1 MIKAVVFDMDGVMID
16 SEWIYKKA
24 CQNVLSKY
32 GKKATEKLFQA
43 QMGRSIKEAQQLIVE
58 MTGLDVEPEKI
69 GKEYINEYLRLS
81 EELLKPN
88 PGLYELINSLKNR
101 VSLAVA
107 SSTQQNVVEKILE
120 RFEIKEAFS
129 AITGGDKVKRSKP
142 YPEIYTTTSRK
153 LGVQPANCIVIEDSP
168 AGIESAKNAGM
179 IVLALKTEHT
189 EQMDLSKAD
198 RQFDTLHD
206 IHDYLTEII

>member
-24 CQNVLSKY
+24 CQNILKKY
-32 GKKATEKLFQA
+32 GKEATEELFQA
-43 QMGRSIKEAQQLIVE
+43 QMGRSIEEAQQIIVE
-58 MTGLDVEPEKI
+58 MTGLKIEPEKI

-88 PGLYELINSLKNR
+88 PGLYELINFLNNR
-101 VSLAVA
+101 VLLAVA

-120 RFEIKEAFS
+120 RFGIKKVFS

-142 YPEIYTTTSRK
+142 YPEIYTMTSRK
-153 LGVQPANCIVIEDSP
+153 LGVLPANCIVIEDSP
-168 AGIESAKNAGM
+168 AGIESAKKAGM
-179 IVLALKTEHT
+179 TVFALETEHNSN
-189 EQMDLSKAD
+189 MDISYAD
-198 RQFDTLHD
+198 SQFDSLRE
-206 IHDYLTEII
+206 IHNYLLEML

>member
-24 CQNVLSKY
+24 CQNILKKY
-32 GKKATEKLFQA
+32 GKEATEELFQA
-43 QMGRSIKEAQQLIVE
+43 QMGRSMEEAQQIIVE
-58 MTGLDVEPEKI
+58 MTGLHVEPEKI

-88 PGLYELINSLKNR
+88 PGLYNLINFLKSK

-120 RFEIKEAFS
+120 RFGIKKVFS

-142 YPEIYTTTSRK
+142 YPEIYTMTSRK
-153 LGVQPANCIVIEDSP
+153 LGVLPANCIVIEDSP
-168 AGIESAKNAGM
+168 AGIESAKKAGM
-179 IVLALKTEHT
+179 TVFALETEHNSN
-189 EQMDLSKAD
+189 MDISYAD
-198 RQFDTLHD
+198 SQFDSLRE
-206 IHDYLTEII
+206 IHDYLLEML

>member
-32 GKKATEKLFQA
+32 GKKATEELFQA
-43 QMGRSIKEAQQLIVE
+43 QMGRSMEEAQQIIVE
-58 MTGLDVEPEKI
+58 MTGLKIQPEKI

-88 PGLYELINSLKNR
+88 PGLYKLINSLKNR

-107 SSTQQNVVEKILE
+107 SSTQQSVVEKILE
-120 RFEIKEAFS
+120 KFGIKKDFS

-142 YPEIYTTTSRK
+142 YPEIYTMTSKK

-168 AGIESAKNAGM
+168 AGIESAKKAGM
-179 IVLALKTEHT
+179 TVFALKTEHNSN
-189 EQMDLSKAD
+189 MDIANAD
-198 RQFDTLHD
+198 SQFDSLCE
-206 IHDYLTEII
+206 IHDYLLEMI

>member
-24 CQNVLSKY
+24 CQNILKKY
-32 GKKATEKLFQA
+32 GKEATEELFQA
-43 QMGRSIKEAQQLIVE
+43 QMGRSMEEAQQIIVE
-58 MTGLDVEPEKI
+58 MAGLKIEPEKI

-88 PGLYELINSLKNR
+88 PGLYDLINFLKNK

-120 RFEIKEAFS
+120 RFGIEKVFS

-142 YPEIYTTTSRK
+142 YPEIYTMTSIK

-168 AGIESAKNAGM
+168 AGIESAKKAGM
-179 IVLALKTEHT
+179 TVFALKTEHNSN
-189 EQMDLSKAD
+189 MDVSNAD
-198 RQFDTLHD
+198 SQFDSLRE
-206 IHDYLTEII
+206 IQDYLLEML